1 MKLAFLG
8 IICQDVTA
16 RENIALKSQTQEKGE
31 NSPSAQENVLFSGS
45 HAHAFSWTHLAG
57 RDTLIRGVISHCFQE
72 LLSWT
77 ASLPQLAH
85 SKRTRQESIITKCRA
100 GAR

>member
-1 MKLAFLG
+1 M
-8 IICQDVTA
+8 A

-31 NSPSAQENVLFSGS
+31 NSPSAHENVLSSSS
-45 HAHAFSWTHLAG
+45 HTHAFSWTHLAG
-57 RDTLIRGVISHCFQE
+57 KDTLIRGIISHCFQE

-77 ASLPQLAH
+77 ASPPQLAH
-85 SKRTRQESIITKCRA
+85 GERTRHESIITKCRA